1 MSSSPI
7 DFVEAIDRDSLDLG
21 LILFIARVS
30 LFSLVMKV
38 EGFCTRNSTGRKSY
52 TKGRLIKWDVEV
64 ASFSFD
70 LLLTSLRNE
79 FQWSSSQ
86 SPSVWFFDK
95 RLCEDVRIE
104 NEFQMHDL
112 FKMYKD

>member
-1 MSSSPI
+1 MSSSPV

-21 LILFIARVS
+21 LILFVARVS

-38 EGFCTRNSTGRKSY
+38 EGFCTRNSTGRKAY

-79 FQWSSSQ
+79 SSGPVASLLVCG
-86 SPSVWFFDK
+86 SLTKGYV
-95 RLCEDVRIE
+95 
-104 NEFQMHDL
+104 
-112 FKMYKD
+112 KM